1 MKYVKVTEF
10 SSVVVDGKINCQDHS
25 KEPAS
30 QMGNEAWGVGDIAQ
44 YGDYVLL
51 AYTTK
56 HLVQDG
62 NYTSKAA
69 STRAKAS
76 YGTDLDNNFYLG
88 VYKFD
93 PTDADKE
100 YLKYQSMIVR
110 KSEDHPGKEAGQIK
124 GNSRSRTETGIEV
137 VGVKIYLFCQG
148 GKELPN
154 EQPKSAFCCAAHQ
167 R

>member
-1 MKYVKVTEF
+1 M
-10 SSVVVDGKINCQDHS
+10 
-25 KEPAS
+25 
-30 QMGNEAWGVGDIAQ
+30 GVGDIAQ

-110 KSEDHPGKEAGQIK
+110 KSEDHPGKEADRSKATLGRARKRVSKSLVIK
-124 GNSRSRTETGIEV
+124 STCSAKAARTSKRT
-137 VGVKIYLFCQG
+137 
-148 GKELPN
+148 
-154 EQPKSAFCCAAHQ
+154 A
-167 R
+167 

>member
-1 MKYVKVTEF
+1 M
-10 SSVVVDGKINCQDHS
+10 
-25 KEPAS
+25 
-30 QMGNEAWGVGDIAQ
+30 GVGDIAQ

-110 KSEDHPGKEAGQIK
+110 KSEDHPGKK
-124 GNSRSRTETGIEV
+124 PDRSKATLGRARNGYRSL
-137 VGVKIYLFCQG
+137 GDKILPVLPRRQ
-148 GKELPN
+148 ELPN